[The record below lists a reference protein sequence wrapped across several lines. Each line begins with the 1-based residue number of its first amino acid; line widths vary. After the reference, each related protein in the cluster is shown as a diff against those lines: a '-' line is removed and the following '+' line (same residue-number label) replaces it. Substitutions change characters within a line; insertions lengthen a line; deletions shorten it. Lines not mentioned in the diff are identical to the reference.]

1 MILLS
6 SNPGDLIYELS
17 KSFIIIADEA
27 LLSKEIDVNTYTELT
42 QLKYSFIND
51 YEMEADEI
59 SNNVY

>member
-51 YEMEADEI
+51 YEMKADEI